1 MTHSNSAQASLSWRA
16 DVQMLQLSNGYFV
29 MVSLS
34 HIKGTVHVKR
44 KHLVIID
51 SDGRGSSVVS
61 RTAFSET
68 TEIDGRLF

>member
-1 MTHSNSAQASLSWRA
+1 
-16 DVQMLQLSNGYFV
+16 MLQLSNSYFV

-34 HIKGTVHVKR
+34 HIKGIVRTKR

-51 SDGRGSSVVS
+51 SDGWGSLVVS

-68 TEIDGRLF
+68 TELDGGLF